1 MRLQLGSLD
10 IGSGVQNSL
19 VDAGFDKLYGYA
31 QGSYAMAEELIGQL
45 KSFDIAPVNFNVS
58 YTIPSFTDS
67 FEKPETPVAPSFSF
81 NMPTTPSRP
90 ALDNVAVTLPGA
102 QPTFEKEAPLMD
114 FTGKPNALAEDA
126 PTTDVTL
133 TDITVPDAP
142 TITLPDVPTLEAI
155 TIPDLPAYTIP
166 TFGYT
171 LPEATDLQAPDGNL
185 EWNEDMYTSALL
197 EKVRGKLSVFLDGGT
212 ALPPE
217 VEQALWDR
225 ARVREDV
232 IAMKAEQE
240 ATDVYAANGWSLPQ
254 GVQLAKIEEVRQANA
269 DKASTLSRDV
279 AIEQAKLEQANMQFA
294 VEKGI
299 AFENL
304 LANITMQIAQRQFD
318 AARVSV
324 EIAINVFNAKVALY
338 NSRLQAYQASASVYK
353 TLVDAELVKLEAYK
367 AEIEGQR
374 VLGEI
379 NLQKVEV
386 YKATLQGLLANVELF
401 KGQLEGV
408 RTQVEVDKS
417 RIDAARLLVETY
429 KTKVD
434 AKSAEYQAW
443 ATSIEAESKKMQGF
457 QIEAQAFQAR
467 MGGWQSGVEAYV
479 SKAKIEN
486 EINSQR
492 VEQYKADIGAMQA
505 LVAAEAERIKAL
517 SAVYEGQAKVFTAEG
532 SIEESRVR
540 SAQIVWDAIV
550 KNTAA
555 QAELN
560 LKAADLNINQLQR
573 NAQLNQA
580 AIEGATRAAS
590 QLASASLAGI
600 NVSAG
605 LNTGFN
611 ISHSASIS
619 ESADVTPVVAS

>member
-1 MRLQLGSLD
+1 
-10 IGSGVQNSL
+10 VT
-19 VDAGFDKLYGYA
+19 
-31 QGSYAMAEELIGQL
+31 
-45 KSFDIAPVNFNVS
+45 DIA
-58 YTIPSFTDS
+58 
-67 FEKPETPVAPSFSF
+67 
-81 NMPTTPSRP
+81 
-90 ALDNVAVTLPGA
+90 
-102 QPTFEKEAPLMD
+102 
-114 FTGKPNALAEDA
+114 
-126 PTTDVTL
+126 L
-133 TDITVPDAP
+133 TDIDVPDAP
-142 TITLPDVPTLEAI
+142 TLDLPDIPVLE
-155 TIPDLPAYTIP
+155 TISIPSVPAYTIP

-171 LPEATDLQAPDGNL
+171 LPEATDLTAPDGNL
-185 EWNEDMYTSALL
+185 QWDEDMYTSALL
-197 EKVRGKLSVFLDGGT
+197 EKLRGKLSVYMDGGT
-212 ALPPE
+212 GLAPE

-225 ARVREDV
+225 ARVREDI

-240 ATDVYAANGWSLPQ
+240 VTNGFAANGWSLPQ
-254 GVQLAKIEEVRQANA
+254 GVQVAMINEVRQNNA
-269 DKASTLSRDV
+269 EKASTLSRDI
-279 AIEQAKLEQANMQFA
+279 AIKQAELEQANAQFA
-294 VEKGI
+294 IEKGI
-299 AFENL
+299 AFENM
-304 LANITMQIAQRQFD
+304 LANITMQIAQRQFE
-318 AARVSV
+318 AARVAV
-324 EIAINVFNAKVALY
+324 EIAINVFNAKVQLY
-338 NSRLQAYQASASVYK
+338 NTQLQAYQASASVYK

-379 NLQKVEV
+379 NLQKVEI
-386 YKATLQGLLANVELF
+386 YKATLQGLLANVELY

-408 RTQVEVDKS
+408 RTQVEVDRS
-417 RIDAARLLVETY
+417 RIEAAKLLVETY

-467 MGGWQSGVEAYV
+467 MGGWQSGVEAFAT
-479 SKAKIEN
+479 KAKIEN

-492 VEQYKADIGAMQA
+492 VEQYKADIGALQA
-505 LVAAEAERIKAL
+505 LVGAEAERIKAL

-540 SAQIVWDAIV
+540 AAQIVWDAIV

-555 QAELN
+555 QAELS

-580 AIEGATRAAS
+580 AIEGATRAAA

-611 ISHSASIS
+611 ISHSANIS
-619 ESADVTPVVAS
+619 ETADVTPVVAS